1 MDAALPLLLGLF
13 SAITLAIVNTAVKAG
28 TDILVGRAIL
38 SIYAAIMVLPAIF
51 YLPWP
56 DAATWRWLA
65 IAPLGHWA
73 YTFALVRAMHRGD
86 LSLVFPVMR
95 GTAPVLTALAA
106 FLFLGEDLSAFSVMG
121 LLIASAALIAFALPE
136 KATSDRPLQR
146 SALFWAAMTAL
157 GIALYNVIDAQ
168 GTRAAET
175 PYVFI
180 AWLFLIDVIGITS
193 VTLMMRGPRA
203 LAAAL
208 TVRWRYG
215 LVAGGLSIASY
226 GAALYGFS
234 ISNVAM
240 ISALRE
246 TSVVFA
252 VLMGAKWLK
261 EGVSPRRIAAAG
273 ALVAGLVLMQV
284 AG

>member
-1 MDAALPLLLGLF
+1 MP
-13 SAITLAIVNTAVKAG
+13 
-28 TDILVGRAIL
+28 
-38 SIYAAIMVLPAIF
+38 
-51 YLPWP
+51 
-56 DAATWRWLA
+56 
-65 IAPLGHWA
+65 
-73 YTFALVRAMHRGD
+73 
-86 LSLVFPVMR
+86 
-95 GTAPVLTALAA
+95 
-106 FLFLGEDLSAFSVMG
+106 
-121 LLIASAALIAFALPE
+121 
-136 KATSDRPLQR
+136 
-146 SALFWAAMTAL
+146 AL

-193 VTLMMRGPRA
+193 VTLMMRGPKM

-261 EGVSPRRIAAAG
+261 EGVSPRRIAAAV